1 VHFVRWQG
9 AHSAVSTLASHCASV
24 TDERSRMQTSR
35 LIVMRDQFARLR
47 VDLIEPD
54 KRPAIDNVA
63 STDPKP
69 SPPENTMSSIYRCH
83 LANEDR
89 RRAIADPEIQARSEP
104 GAQPSAE
111 QAPQGNDHRS
121 GEEH

>member
-1 VHFVRWQG
+1 
-9 AHSAVSTLASHCASV
+9 
-24 TDERSRMQTSR
+24 MQTSR

-63 STDPKP
+63 STGPAP

-89 RRAIADPEIQARSEP
+89 RRAMADLMEIQARAEP
-104 GAQPSAE
+104 GAE
-111 QAPQGNDHRS
+111 QAPQGNDHRL